1 MRVTFP
7 RLREEDGA
15 AATLVA
21 IMLVVLL
28 GMAALVID
36 EGWLLGSRRRIVQG
50 TDASALAAALSC
62 GLQEGQASADGIA
75 VSYAEANDPDAQITE
90 GYPFYDPS
98 CDSPGG
104 RVTVEVTTEEPQFF
118 APATGRPATA
128 QVRWRAAAVWGA
140 ATGATGVMPFMLSA
154 GRLTDCEIPPP
165 VPPPPSGTICH
176 FAFNN
181 GDVGN
186 AQWGQMNFDQ
196 WNVAANAGCSSAG
209 TDTSIGWINN
219 GSPFLSMNWPA
230 PTYVCRD
237 TGNAVPVW
245 NALGDLAGQERQFPV
260 NDPGDIVGDG
270 IHGQVNQNG
279 ALCPPPCSPHKYDII
294 GFAELKILSVLRGN
308 QGGAEAC
315 PGLPSDPNSWCLTA
329 EWIGYS
335 TTVGGE
341 PCPDCQ
347 NFGVVAVRLDG

>member
-1 MRVTFP
+1 VNIPSF
-7 RLREEDGA
+7 REEHGA

-21 IMLVVLL
+21 ILLVVLL

-50 TDASALAAALSC
+50 TDASALAAAMSC
-62 GLQEGQASADGIA
+62 GLQEGQASADGVAI
-75 VSYAEANDPDAQITE
+75 SYAQANEANAQIAD

-98 CDSPGG
+98 CDAPGG
-104 RVTVEVTTEEPQFF
+104 RVTVEFASEEDQFF
-118 APATGRPATA
+118 SPAVGRPATA
-128 QVRWRAAAVWGA
+128 PVGWRATAVWGA
-140 ATGATGVMPFMLSA
+140 ASGASGIMPFMLSA

-165 VPPPPSGTICH
+165 DPDYDPGTCH
-176 FAFNN
+176 FAFDN
-181 GDVGN
+181 GEIGS
-186 AQWGQMNFDQ
+186 AQWGQMNFNE
-196 WNVAANAGCSSAG
+196 WNVAGDAGCSSAG
-209 TDTSIGWINN
+209 TSTSIDWIRN

-245 NALGDLAGQERQFPV
+245 EELGSEEMVGQVRQFPV

-270 IHGQVNQNG
+270 IHGQVDQSG

-294 GFAELKILSVLRGN
+294 GFAELRIISVLRGN
-308 QGGAEAC
+308 KGGAEAC

-329 EWIGYS
+329 EWVGYS
-335 TTVGGE
+335 STIGGE
-341 PCPDCQ
+341 PCPDCPS
-347 NFGVVAVRLDG
+347 FGVVAVRLDA